1 MFNRTAQGQDMMEQL
16 RVRRDEL
23 EQAVHSLLKP
33 EIDYTMVDERR
44 LCLLKPGAEKL
55 CDYFGYI
62 VQYDLVQ
69 SSASHVNEQAMY
81 IVKAILTSWQ
91 TGEKVSEGLG
101 LASSQESRY
110 EGQSSMDV
118 ANTIL
123 KMAKKRAMVDA
134 VISAVG
140 GSFLFTQD
148 LEDRESNSQ
157 PMQQNNGSGFQQNK
171 GGQYTGTAIRKMVME
186 KTVIAA
192 MEIRI
197 KAVGLEIEIP
207 GITVLRRQRVRL
219 AILKIWYPSCGL
231 TVSSFV
237 QNCRIDFRWIITGSF
252 QNSRPVILSSNYRP
266 VNQGGCFGC
275 ENLK

>member
-1 MFNRTAQGQDMMEQL
+1 MFNSVAQGQDMMEQL
-16 RVRRDEL
+16 RARRDEL
-23 EQAVHSLLKP
+23 EQAAHSLLKP

-148 LEDRESNSQ
+148 LEDRESSSQ
-157 PMQQNNGSGFQQNK
+157 PMKQNNGNGFQQNK
-171 GGQYTGTAIRKMVME
+171 GGQYNQNNQNYSNNRNSYPQNGYGKNGNRSYGNQNKSGKSGNRNSGNNSA
-186 KTVIAA
+186 
-192 MEIRI
+192 
-197 KAVGLEIEIP
+197 KATESQISYI
-207 GITVLRRQRVRL
+207 
-219 AILKIWYPSCGL
+219 
-231 TVSSFV
+231 
-237 QNCRIDFRWIITGSF
+237 
-252 QNSRPVILSSNYRP
+252 
-266 VNQGGCFGC
+266 
-275 ENLK
+275 ENLVSKLRINRQQLCAELQDRFQVDDYRKLSKQQASDFIQQLQAS

>member
-91 TGEKVSEGLG
+91 TGEKISEGLG

-171 GGQYTGTAIRKMVME
+171 GGQYNRNSYPQNGYGKNGNRSYGNQNKSGKSGNRNAGNNST
-186 KTVIAA
+186 
-192 MEIRI
+192 
-197 KAVGLEIEIP
+197 KATESQISYI
-207 GITVLRRQRVRL
+207 
-219 AILKIWYPSCGL
+219 
-231 TVSSFV
+231 
-237 QNCRIDFRWIITGSF
+237 
-252 QNSRPVILSSNYRP
+252 
-266 VNQGGCFGC
+266 
-275 ENLK
+275 ENLVSKLRINRQQLCAELQDRFQVDDYRKLSKQQASDFIQQLQAS